1 VEGDSRCDYEI
12 AVATPHDPQEK
23 ELHFSMCI
31 NEQDHLPRE
40 ARRTAP
46 GAQQEGVSTFT
57 QWNAMTEPQ
66 LPAGFPR

>member
-1 VEGDSRCDYEI
+1 
-12 AVATPHDPQEK
+12 
-23 ELHFSMCI
+23 MCI

-40 ARRTAP
+40 TRRTVP
-46 GAQQEGVSTFT
+46 GSEQEGVSTFT